1 MKISFEKLEKKYGT
15 STALNKVSAVLLDG
29 SFTVI
34 LGPSGSGKTTLLR
47 LVAGLT
53 YPTSGKVLFDNEDI
67 TNKPP
72 RDRNVALVF
81 QNFPLFPHMTVEE
94 NLRFS
99 LENQK
104 FGKVFKKRVY
114 SNKVVDEKV
123 NEVLDML
130 QIEEHKYKY
139 PNQMS
144 GGEQQRVAIGREVIR
159 DPRVFLFDE
168 PLSNID
174 ARLRYEMR
182 TWIRKIHKMLKKT
195 MIYVTHDQNE
205 AMTLGDII
213 VLLKEGEIEQMG
225 KPEEL
230 YFNPK
235 TKFVATFIGNYPMNF
250 LPFEVKQNE
259 ICISGTSN
267 VINSDKICEKIEN
280 LNLKKGEIAFRAES
294 IREFDKDKLL
304 EESML
309 LLKCKVTD
317 IEKLLELQIL
327 TLNIE
332 KFNLI
337 YVTKTKKEFN
347 INDNISVIIHS
358 DEIYYFNSEGVRV
371 K

>member
-1 MKISFEKLEKKYGT
+1 M
-15 STALNKVSAVLLDG
+15 
-29 SFTVI
+29 
-34 LGPSGSGKTTLLR
+34 
-47 LVAGLT
+47 
-53 YPTSGKVLFDNEDI
+53 
-67 TNKPP
+67 
-72 RDRNVALVF
+72 
-81 QNFPLFPHMTVEE
+81 
-94 NLRFS
+94 
-99 LENQK
+99 
-104 FGKVFKKRVY
+104 
-114 SNKVVDEKV
+114 
-123 NEVLDML
+123 
-130 QIEEHKYKY
+130 
-139 PNQMS
+139 
-144 GGEQQRVAIGREVIR
+144 
-159 DPRVFLFDE
+159 
-168 PLSNID
+168 
-174 ARLRYEMR
+174 
-182 TWIRKIHKMLKKT
+182 
-195 MIYVTHDQNE
+195 
-205 AMTLGDII
+205 GDII

-250 LPFEVKQNE
+250 LPFGVKQNE
-259 ICISGTSN
+259 ICISGTNN
-267 VINSDKICEKIEN
+267 VIKSGEIREKIEN

-294 IREFDKDKLL
+294 IREFDKDKPL